1 MHKHELE
8 RLLSSAPRSVSEKML
23 QSVFFELC
31 VAINT
36 PKSLAAWIL
45 FREKEFEQLVKLE
58 VSPMSYDNAQAF
70 ADDYLV
76 SKFLSKYPGFKHP
89 NLNPEQAA
97 SDSFHTFEKSC
108 EAVNKRFSD
117 LELDP
122 SLWDPTLA
130 TIFRLARR
138 KISSVLRRPDIQAVS
153 DSFGWGPGATSVAT
167 GSHTSAYVKFAQ
179 RLDVTSNALVMG
191 HCCVN
196 STPSWV
202 NCQLQT
208 DEFPSAYVSLTRD
221 NFCVVRG
228 NEIVFVPKNAKT
240 HRIIAKEPHVNSYLQ
255 KGFGSVIR
263 KLLRARAGVNLDDQT
278 INQRMAK
285 FGSESGLL
293 STIDLKGASD
303 TVSQE
308 LVKFLL
314 PVEWFKLLDQIRSK
328 QGFLRKEKTW
338 IYYHKF
344 SSMGNACT
352 FELESLIFWALC
364 SACLDV
370 RGQDTTL
377 SVYGDDLIVP
387 SDAYV
392 DIVRVLNFAG
402 FEVNSDKSFHSGP
415 FRESCGKDYFLGTD
429 VRPFFLK
436 EKLSDVESLLK
447 LANSIRRYSH
457 SRNLGDGCDLRF
469 RKLWLL
475 IVSQLPKS
483 IQDLKIPD
491 GYGDGGLVSNFDEAS
506 PSLPRDRNGPNGWQG
521 VLFKAIVRTPVK
533 ERMRDG
539 HAGYTACLS
548 ASAGFNPTHSALK
561 RDQHFPLGTGW
572 DRRPVKDG
580 WITRYD
586 NERYERGLPSLG
598 HHDLRNMTS
607 PKIARI
613 HTHGWYELGPWKN
626 I

>member
-8 RLLSSAPRSVSEKML
+8 RLLSSVPRKVSEKML
-23 QSVFFELC
+23 SSVFQRLC
-31 VAINT
+31 EAIDT
-36 PKSLAAWIL
+36 PRSLTAWLL
-45 FREKEFEQLVKLE
+45 FREREYAQLVKLE
-58 VSPMSYDNAQAF
+58 VNPMSYVNAQAF

-76 SKFLSKYPGFKHP
+76 SKFLSKYPGFTHVD
-89 NLNPEQAA
+89 LDPEGAA
-97 SDSFHTFEKSC
+97 ESSFSSFEAIC
-108 EAVNKRFSD
+108 EETNKRFKA

-130 TIFRLARR
+130 GIFSLARR
-138 KISSVLRRPDIQAVS
+138 KISSVLRRPDIQRIS
-153 DSFGWGPGATSVAT
+153 DGFGWGPGATSVAK
-167 GSHTSAYVKFAQ
+167 GSYTSAYIKYAQ

-191 HCCVN
+191 HCCIN

-208 DEFPSAYVSLTRD
+208 DQFPSAHVSLMRD
-221 NFCVVRG
+221 AFRIVRG

-255 KGFGSVIR
+255 KGFGSEIR
-263 KLLRARAGVNLDDQT
+263 KLLRERAGVNLDDQT

-285 FGSESGLL
+285 IGSESGLL

-308 LVKFLL
+308 LVRYLL
-314 PVEWFKLLDQIRSK
+314 PAEWFSLLDQIRSK
-328 QGFLRKEKTW
+328 QGFLRKEGYW
-338 IYYHKF
+338 RYYHKF

-402 FEVNSDKSFHSGP
+402 FMVNEDKSFHSGP
-415 FRESCGKDYFLGTD
+415 FRESCGKDYFRGTD
-429 VRPFFLK
+429 VRPVFLK
-436 EKLSDVESLLK
+436 ENLSNVESLLK
-447 LANSIRRYSH
+447 LANGLRRYSH
-457 SRNLGDGCDLRF
+457 RRNLGYGCDLRF
-469 RKLWLL
+469 WDLWSF
-475 IVSQLPKS
+475 IVSHLPRP

-491 GYGDGGLVSNFDEAS
+491 GFGDGGLVSNFDEAS
-506 PSLPRDRNGPNGWQG
+506 PTIPRDRKGLNGWCG
-521 VLFKAIVRTPVK
+521 YLFKGIVRLPVK
-533 ERMRDG
+533 EVMRDG
-539 HAGYTACLS
+539 HAGYTAHLS
-548 ASAGFNPTHSALK
+548 ASAKYSLVPALMLSK
-561 RDQHFPLGTGW
+561 DQRPLRSIWSLGGQ
-572 DRRPVKDG
+572 
-580 WITRYD
+580 
-586 NERYERGLPSLG
+586 NERYERGLPSLN
-598 HHDLRNMTS
+598 HHDLRKMTY
-607 PKIARI
+607 PKITRI
-613 HTHGWYELGPWKN
+613 HTHGWYDLGPWN
-626 I
+626 N